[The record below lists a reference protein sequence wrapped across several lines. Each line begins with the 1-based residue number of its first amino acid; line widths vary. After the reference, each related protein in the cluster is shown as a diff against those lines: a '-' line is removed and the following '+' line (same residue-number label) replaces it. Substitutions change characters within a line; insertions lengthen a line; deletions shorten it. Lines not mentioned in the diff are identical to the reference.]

1 MTHASTCI
9 CGRLY
14 KETPPGEPILM
25 VNEESLENEELLVY
39 KRIVNVEA
47 SLRYLLGSDD
57 YCPVAVCEVIH
68 E

>member
-1 MTHASTCI
+1 
-9 CGRLY
+9 
-14 KETPPGEPILM
+14 M

-39 KRIVNVEA
+39 KRIVNVDA
-47 SLRYLLGSDD
+47 RLRYLLGSDD

>member
-1 MTHASTCI
+1 
-9 CGRLY
+9 
-14 KETPPGEPILM
+14 M

-57 YCPVAVCEVIH
+57 YCPVAVCEVIL